1 MQKAQNVSGMATS
14 TAGCTQAVVLWPDAS
29 MWLSARS
36 KNHCWPVDTK
46 LLWEMLVEKYLKP
59 SAQINTS
66 TDDVVRWAIGQW
78 VHRCGCVLCQHKH
91 CWLCKALTG
100 WHSSPLTRLNQASN
114 SLPLPG
120 NKLLP
125 NGISSW
131 DKGINRHIMFPL
143 STQNIC
149 WNSEGFA
156 VPACCGHGLCFVPS
170 VLSWMRSAASESS
183 CEGTDLLRNLKTA
196 FKRFLLPCSSTAWFL
211 FLT

>member
-1 MQKAQNVSGMATS
+1 
-14 TAGCTQAVVLWPDAS
+14 
-29 MWLSARS
+29 
-36 KNHCWPVDTK
+36 
-46 LLWEMLVEKYLKP
+46 MLE
-59 SAQINTS
+59 AIS
-66 TDDVVRWAIGQW
+66 TDDVVRWA
-78 VHRCGCVLCQHKH
+78 HRTVSAQVCVCVLCQHTH

-100 WHSSPLTRLNQASN
+100 WHPSPLTRLNQASN
-114 SLPLPG
+114 SFPLPG

-156 VPACCGHGLCFVPS
+156 VPAFCGHGFCFVPS
-170 VLSWMRSAASESS
+170 VLSWMRSAASEGS